1 MINNLN
7 MSKIK
12 TLLHYIFYDRRAL
25 KLALLQKSAI
35 LYRSDAKYLKKLF
48 KLRMGKDLNLDNPKT
63 FNEKLQWLKL
73 YNRKPEYTR
82 MVDKYEAK
90 RYVADIIGEEYIIP
104 TLGVWE
110 RFEDI
115 NFDALPNQFVL
126 KTTHGGGNTG
136 VVICKDKNTFDILKA
151 KKKLEASLKQDIY
164 ISLREWPY
172 KNVKRRIIAEEYVV
186 DNNGELND
194 FKFFCFNGEPKVM
207 LVATER
213 NSKTGVC
220 FDYFD
225 MEFNHLPF
233 EQGGPNSKQLLTRPE
248 VMADMIQIAKSLSR
262 NIPQVRVDLYNVDGR
277 IFFGEMTFF
286 DSSGMAEFN
295 PQEWDRIFGDW
306 IELPAKTI

>member
-1 MINNLN
+1 

-12 TLLHYIFYDRRAL
+12 TLLHYIFYDRRTL
-25 KLALLQKSAI
+25 KLALLQKSAT

-136 VVICKDKNTFDILKA
+136 VVICKDKNTFDILRA

-186 DNNGELND
+186 DSNGELND
-194 FKFFCFNGEPKVM
+194 FKFFCFNGDPKVM

-248 VMADMIQIAKSLSR
+248 AMADMIQIAKSLSR